1 MHQTKVEFERTQKF
15 INLKQKCKKNKKSTK
30 KLCVCERERERE
42 REREITFYFEEKLY
56 IEWKKERQIYTKM
69 M

>member
-30 KLCVCERERERE
+30 KFCVCERE

-56 IEWKKERQIYTKM
+56 IKWKKERQIYTKM